1 MTTPFLLNDL
11 KHDEG
16 CELKAYKDTKGIWTI
31 GVGHA
36 HVSEG
41 MVWTQAHCDAQL
53 AQDIA
58 RAEAELDANAAW
70 WRDLEDTR
78 QDVMAM
84 LCFNMGW
91 GDGEHG
97 LSSFKNTL
105 AEIRKSNF
113 AAAAHGLATSKW
125 AAEVKAARA
134 GRLAAQMQT
143 GVRIAPA

>member
-1 MTTPFLLNDL
+1 MPSPFLPADL

-16 CELKAYKDTKGIWTI
+16 CKLKAYQDTKGIWTI

-36 HVSEG
+36 HVPEG
-41 MVWTQAHCDAQL
+41 TVWTQADCDTQL
-53 AQDIA
+53 KQDIG
-58 RAEAELDANAAW
+58 RAEADLDANAPW
-70 WRDLEDTR
+70 WRGLDDAR

-91 GDGEHG
+91 GDGAHG
-97 LSSFKNTL
+97 LSSFRNTL
-105 AEIRKSNF
+105 THIQTGDY
-113 AAAAHGLATSKW
+113 AAAAHGLLTSKW

-143 GVRIAPA
+143 GVRIAPV